1 MEVAVLK
8 YSGEKT
14 SKKVSLPE
22 NVFGI
27 EPNDH
32 AIYLDVKSYLANQR
46 QGTHKSKQ
54 RNEIS
59 GSSKKLKK
67 QKGTGGARA
76 GNIKNPQFKGGG
88 RVFGPTPRDYSFKLN
103 KKVKDLARKS
113 ALSYKA
119 KDNSIAILEDFSF
132 ETAKTKQYLS
142 LLNALSLGD
151 KKTLLVLPE
160 VSKNIVL
167 SGRNLQNAKI
177 TTADKI
183 NTYDVMHADNVI
195 FVESSINK
203 VENLLNK
210 E

>member
-8 YSGEKT
+8 SSGEKT
-14 SKKVSLPE
+14 TKKVSLSDA
-22 NVFGI
+22 VFGI

-88 RVFGPTPRDYSFKLN
+88 RVFGPVPRDYSFKLN
-103 KKVKDLARKS
+103 KKVKELARKS
-113 ALSYKA
+113 ALTYKA
-119 KDNSIAILEDFSF
+119 KDNSIAVLEDFSF
-132 ETAKTKQYLS
+132 ETPKTKQYLS
-142 LLNALSLGD
+142 LLKALSLGD
-151 KKTLLVLPE
+151 KKTLLVLSE
-160 VSKNIVL
+160 SNKNVAL

-177 TTADKI
+177 TTAEQI
-183 NTYDVMHADNVI
+183 NTYDLMNADNVI
-195 FVESSINK
+195 FVESSISK

-210 E
+210 Q